1 MPGNVSLTGI
11 EFTIKG
17 SADSASASI
26 DRLIG
31 NLTQLNTALSKSS
44 NFAKA
49 SSGLK
54 SLGDALKGIGGIK
67 ALTASFA
74 LRELGKA
81 AESLKGFKSAAT
93 AMKSISKIADNPEAI
108 ADTVTWLSRLATI
121 DFSNIEQAASGIR
134 SIAESAGAISNIK
147 PVADTAQQGV
157 KNIGEEARRQKNHLG
172 EFASSILRIA
182 KYRMIR
188 AALKAVTQAFQEGL
202 KNAYQFSKTIGGD
215 LAQSLDNLATVS
227 MTMKN
232 QMGAAFGGLITA
244 ITPIVVQ
251 AIKLVTAL
259 ASAITRLIAILGGH
273 STWMKAKDVWTE
285 WGDAAAGAG
294 GAAKEALRYLAPF
307 DELNRLPDANK
318 GGGGGGDLPNYEDM
332 FEMVSTDIDDGLAS
346 ALAETFGKI
355 ANFFEDT
362 DWKGLADKAWEGL
375 KTAFSDT
382 GKASEVIRA
391 LFEALGAALGAGVA
405 FVGEFTANIV
415 RDLYASFKSNLKD
428 YNGDGKIS
436 INEFLSAAFMTGM
449 NIYNSIKEWVETN
462 VVNPFMT
469 GFSEALG
476 YADVTQLEV
485 AVKNIGIKIYN
496 WFANN
501 VFNPLIQG
509 WNNLVNKMPQW
520 LQDGLASL
528 LGVDTLKIP
537 LIAEV
542 EEIDYNLVAA
552 QKVID
557 GITAGI
563 DKVSD
568 KLPKDK
574 KLLDAFTAGINNVK
588 PDYNAS
594 GMSDAKRTI
603 TSTAKFAAV
612 SSALTDSQTTLY
624 TRARFNRVSSAL
636 TDSQRTVYTTSRF
649 NAVSSALTAN
659 QKTIHTTSRFSSV
672 SSALT
677 DSQKTIYTQ
686 SRFNSV
692 SSALTDSQKT
702 IYTQSRFNSV
712 SSALTDK
719 QKTIG
724 TSANFISSANGLKA
738 EDTTFGSTALFNKY
752 SVAKNVADGVN
763 MQINATANITKTKGN
778 VKGNLTISAQA
789 LGGVLKNG
797 IWSSIPQY
805 ASGTTRA
812 HGSLFVAGEAGPE
825 VVGHIGGRTE
835 VLNRSQLAA
844 TMYAAVRSAMV
855 GTSFRMASAPS
866 PNYSD
871 EDGMNEDVLYRAF
884 SRALADSDL
893 GGDIQLDGNTL
904 YRAMVNRNRQN
915 TRLTGVNAMA

>member
-54 SLGDALKGIGGIK
+54 SLGDALKGIGGIR
-67 ALTASFA
+67 ALAASFA

-93 AMKSISKIADNPEAI
+93 AMKSISKIADNPDAI

-157 KNIGEEARRQKNHLG
+157 KNIGEEARRQKKHLG

-202 KNAYQFSKTIGGD
+202 KNAYQFSKITGGD

-415 RDLYASFKSNLKD
+415 RDLYASFKSSLKD

-436 INEFLSAAFMTGM
+436 INEFLGAVFMTGM

-462 VVNPFMT
+462 VVNPFMK

-501 VFNPLIQG
+501 VFNPIIQG
-509 WNNLVNKMPQW
+509 WNNLVDNMPQW
-520 LQDGLASL
+520 LQDSLASL

-563 DKVSD
+563 DKVSN
-568 KLPKDK
+568 KIPNDK

-594 GMSDAKRTI
+594 GMSEAKRTI
-603 TSTAKFAAV
+603 SARAAFASSTNKLKAK
-612 SSALTDSQTTLY
+612 DTT
-624 TRARFNRVSSAL
+624 F
-636 TDSQRTVYTTSRF
+636 
-649 NAVSSALTAN
+649 
-659 QKTIHTTSRFSSV
+659 HTK
-672 SSALT
+672 AW
-677 DSQKTIYTQ
+677 
-686 SRFNSV
+686 FNS
-692 SSALTDSQKT
+692 STDRLKENDTTFYSRAWFDSATDRLKPNDTTFYSNAW
-702 IYTQSRFNSV
+702 FNSSEDRLKTNDTTFYSKAWFNSAADRLV
-712 SSALTDK
+712 SNDTTFYSKAWFNSATDRL
-719 QKTIG
+719 
-724 TSANFISSANGLKA
+724 AA
-738 EDTTFGSTALFNKY
+738 EDTTFGSTAFFNKY
-752 SVAKNVADGVN
+752 SVSKNIADGVN
-763 MQINATANITKTKGN
+763 MQINTTAVITKTKGN
-778 VKGNLTISAQA
+778 VSGNLTISAQA

-797 IWSSIPQY
+797 IWNSIPQY

-812 HGSLFVAGEAGPE
+812 QGSLFVAGEAGPE

-871 EDGMNEDVLYRAF
+871 EDGTNEDVLYRAF